1 MGALCEPGNSD
12 GQRKL
17 IRDGTNVF
25 CYSWSAAD
33 REWVKIGDVV
43 GASGGTQATSGKQ
56 LYNGKVESR
65 AENDLNQTDFK
76 HFKAIYLISNPS

>member
-1 MGALCEPGNSD
+1 MEVLCEAGYSD

-17 IRDGTNVF
+17 VRDGTNVF

-33 REWVKIGDVV
+33 KEWVKIGDVV

-56 LYNGKVESR
+56 LYNGKVDSA
-65 AENDLNQTDFK
+65 AEKDLNLSKQNT
-76 HFKAIYLISNPS
+76 